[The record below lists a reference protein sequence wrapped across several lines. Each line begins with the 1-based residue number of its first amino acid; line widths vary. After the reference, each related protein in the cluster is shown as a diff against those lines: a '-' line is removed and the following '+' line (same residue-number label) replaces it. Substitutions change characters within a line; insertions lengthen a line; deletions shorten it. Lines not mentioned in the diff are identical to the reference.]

1 MKTLAIL
8 FKIEQKVISLAGKEF
23 TFRAN
28 IVARFESED
37 NERQGKKILIL
48 FVTALQPLFW

>member
-8 FKIEQKVISLAGKEF
+8 FRIEQKVISLAGKEF

-28 IVARFESED
+28 IVARFKSKD
-37 NERQGKKILIL
+37 NERKGKKILIL
-48 FVTALQPLFW
+48 YFTAL

>member
-28 IVARFESED
+28 IVARFESKD
-37 NERQGKKILIL
+37 NERKGEKTLIL
-48 FVTALQPLFW
+48 FVTAL